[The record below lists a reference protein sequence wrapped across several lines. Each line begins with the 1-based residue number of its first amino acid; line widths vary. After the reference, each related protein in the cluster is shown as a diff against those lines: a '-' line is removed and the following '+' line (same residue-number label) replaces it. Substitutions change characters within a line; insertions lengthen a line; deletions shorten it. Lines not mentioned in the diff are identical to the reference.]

1 MNVVQGGLILEG
13 GGLRGVY
20 TSGVLRFFM
29 DKGLYFPYVIA
40 ASMGA
45 CNAANYISRQPERNR
60 IVNIRY
66 VNDARYM
73 SYLRAILKSELFGMD
88 FIFNTIPN
96 SLTPFDFGTFKENE
110 TKFYITVTDCITG
123 DPIYYEKNEVVDDLL
138 TVLQASCSLP
148 FISKPVSYKN
158 RVLMDGGIADSI
170 PVRKSIDDGNI
181 KNVVVL
187 TRPSNYRK
195 KRSKSGGV
203 VKRWYPNYPGMCKA
217 LVSRHIVYNET
228 LDFINEKKN
237 NGELFVIQPEA
248 DMSVGRVTRNKD
260 KLYALYDQGY
270 EDASNLFPDLIDYL
284 DK

>member
-1 MNVVQGGLILEG
+1 MGVMQAGLILEG

-20 TSGVLRFFM
+20 TSGVLRFFL
-29 DKGLYFPYVIA
+29 DKRLYFPYVIA

-66 VNDARYM
+66 VNDARYL
-73 SYLRAILKSELFGMD
+73 SYLRAILKGELFGMH

-96 SLTPFDFGTFKENE
+96 SLNPFDLRTFKENE
-110 TKFYITVTDCITG
+110 AKFYITVTDCITG
-123 DPIYYEKNEVVDDLL
+123 DPIYYEKNEVSDDIM

-148 FISKPVSYKN
+148 FVSKPVSYKN

-187 TRPSNYRK
+187 TRPSHYRK
-195 KRSKSGGV
+195 KQSYFGGV
-203 VKRWYPNYPGMCKA
+203 VKRWYPNYPGIYKG

-228 LDFINEKKN
+228 LDFINEKEN
-237 NGELFVIQPEA
+237 NGELFIIQPKV

-260 KLYALYDQGY
+260 KLYALYDLGY